1 MKIKRNPFQ
10 VIALFSAVLMGLTLL
25 MPVRAFA
32 IGSADSVERWN
43 IAMTD
48 FSAGL
53 PPPGLPPFVEA
64 RAYAMAHIAMLNAV
78 KSVTRPY
85 SAGSTS
91 VDAAIAAAA
100 HNVLVAEFGKF
111 VGPNTPFDSMYTA
124 ELAAIPDGTAE
135 NRGIAVGQAAAAAML
150 ASRANEDVLGALNAP
165 YTPGAKPGDY
175 QPTPPTNFTAAAGWP
190 ALSTFGVRSSAQFR
204 APRPYSSLQS
214 LEYAMD
220 VNEIAVLG
228 KAGVSARSSDQTAIA
243 FFWYEN
249 SSFAWNRIARKLSGG
264 MSLMQH
270 ARLYAALN
278 AAVSDAYAT
287 STESKFYYN
296 FWRPLTAIRAADT
309 DGNPLTVK
317 DPYWEPAFVTPPV
330 PDYPSA
336 HAAAGAAAAE
346 VINALVGANLPF
358 QHTSTSA
365 PAAGPDA
372 TLTRSFDNVFDAAR
386 ENAFS
391 RMLVGIHFR
400 RACTVGLQQG
410 RDVAR
415 YVLEQAPFM
424 HD

>member
-1 MKIKRNPFQ
+1 MKIKRSPFQ
-10 VIALFSAVLMGLTLL
+10 VIALFSAVLIGLTLL
-25 MPVRAFA
+25 MPARAFA
-32 IGSADSVERWN
+32 TGSADSIERWN

-53 PPPGLPPFVEA
+53 PPPGLPPFVEM
-64 RAYAMAHIAMLNAV
+64 RVYAMAHIAMLDAV
-78 KSVTRPY
+78 KSAMRPY
-85 SAGSTS
+85 NAGFTS
-91 VDAAIAAAA
+91 VDAAVAAAA
-100 HNVLVAEFGKF
+100 HDVLVAEFGIF
-111 VGPNTPFDSMYTA
+111 FGSNTPFDSTYTV
-124 ELAAIPDGTAE
+124 ELAAISAGTAK
-135 NRGIAVGQAAAAAML
+135 NRGISLGQAAAAAML
-150 ASRANEDVLGALNAP
+150 ASRASEDVLGAINAP
-165 YTPGAKPGDY
+165 YTPGTEPGDY
-175 QPTPPTNFTAAAGWP
+175 QPTPPTNFVSFAGWG

-204 APRPYSSLQS
+204 APRPYSLQS

-228 KAGVSARSSDQTAIA
+228 KAGVSARTSDQTAIA
-243 FFWYEN
+243 FFWFEN
-249 SSFAWNRIARKLSGG
+249 GSFAWNRIARKISGG

-278 AAVSDAYAT
+278 AAMSDAIAT
-287 STESKFYYN
+287 TLESKFYYN

-317 DPYWEPAFVTPPV
+317 DPYWEPAFITPPV
-330 PDYPSA
+330 PDYPSG

-346 VINALVGANLPF
+346 VLSALIEANHPF
-358 QHTSTSA
+358 QHTSTT
-365 PAAGPDA
+365 AAGAGADA
-372 TLTRSFDNVFDAAR
+372 TLTRSYDSVFDAAR

-415 YVLEQAPFM
+415 YVLERAPFL